1 MLPLMGLA
9 GVEGENIRWLNRWM
23 PVAVTLLVGSI
34 AAIVFDL
41 RRQSKYID
49 FRPKRIVDEAE
60 AWGEDYRFGD
70 YSPEKALGW
79 QSLSDDKPAIE
90 VSGKEIVPDAGVTA
104 ARYQPQPFERDI
116 VPELERRIEQVF
128 RDPYEIGLASDA
140 RDNASGTS
148 RQEIAGDQTPYAVNP
163 DELPD
168 LRNEV
173 VETEVR
179 RITLDLLPANE
190 PAEFVSSSDA
200 EGDDPASIVTKPIS
214 DEVIAHYQQLI
225 ESANL
230 PVTTLHQL
238 PPLPPEF
245 SGRSLE
251 LGDLLAAHASHEL
264 RVLGLRGL
272 GGVGKTTLAVKLA
285 EQLKD
290 EYADAQFYIDLKGAC
305 AQPLSVA
312 EAQSHIIRAYLPTVR
327 LPENEAE
334 LNQLYHSLLSD
345 KRAIVLL
352 DNAAMAQQVTPL
364 IAPGGCL
371 TIVTSRQHI
380 SLPNSFLRNLE
391 GLPEA
396 EARDLLLKLM
406 PRIGNHA
413 ERVAELCGHLPLA
426 LRLAVGALSGNPA
439 LLIEDYLEKL
449 EELQTATRS
458 SGLPV
463 RPVDSVL
470 KLSYE
475 QQPPGLQKLW
485 RMLAVFSD
493 AFDLP
498 AAATV
503 WKLPLVRASV
513 AYDRLLAASMIE
525 RNRATGRIRLHDLM
539 AAFADARLGDEE
551 RAVARQRHAAH
562 YQSVLHEADALYEQG
577 GDLMKLGVDLVDLEW
592 QNIQAG
598 QIWAASAMDAD
609 RAARELCNSF
619 PDAGKY
625 VLDLRQHPR
634 ERIRWSEAALEA
646 AKKMNREKAA
656 ARHLVGL
663 GDSYT
668 ALSEVHH
675 AIEFYQQ
682 ALASTRRSRDRRGE
696 AEALSGLGTAYYLSG
711 GLAEAG
717 ELHTEAM
724 KLFASFND
732 RRGECAAIG
741 NLGFV
746 QYAMGDLKRAIALFE
761 RQLALS
767 REIGDRRNESYAL
780 GGLGVTAYSTGAVRR
795 SAELL
800 NQQLA
805 ITREIGDR
813 RGEAGALTNLGN
825 ACVSLQYTGQAIAF
839 HEQALTV
846 AREIGDRRSEASAL
860 GGLGVS
866 EFLAGNTARA
876 IELLE
881 AQLKLTREIG
891 DRRGEALCLGNLG
904 EALLSTGQP
913 NRAIDSLRQAF
924 NITSQIGDVTG
935 QANSAFDLALAHD
948 QTGDRPRAIECA
960 ETALRLYEATE
971 PPHLANLETVRRK
984 LAEWR

>member
-1 MLPLMGLA
+1 MARIMLPLMGLA

-23 PVAVTLLVGSI
+23 PVAVTLLIGSI
-34 AAIVFDL
+34 AGIVLDL
-41 RRQSKYID
+41 RRQSKYVD

-60 AWGEDYRFGD
+60 EWGEDYRFGD

-79 QSLSDDKPAIE
+79 QSLSDDKPAVE
-90 VSGKEIVPDAGVTA
+90 VGRKEVVQDAGVAA
-104 ARYQPQPFERDI
+104 ARYHPQPFERA
-116 VPELERRIEQVF
+116 VAPELERQIEQVF
-128 RDPYEIGLASDA
+128 RDPYETSLMSDA
-140 RDNASGTS
+140 RDNASGVS
-148 RQEIAGDQTPYAVNP
+148 RPEIAGDQTPYAAHTE
-163 DELPD
+163 ELAD
-168 LRNEV
+168 LRNEA
-173 VETEVR
+173 ETGPR

-200 EGDDPASIVTKPIS
+200 EGDDFVPAASKTIS
-214 DEVIAHYQQLI
+214 NEVIAHYQQLI

-230 PVTTLHQL
+230 PVITLYQL

-251 LGDLLAAHASHEL
+251 LEDLLAAHADREL
-264 RVLGLRGL
+264 RVLGLQGQ

-285 EQLKD
+285 EQLKAG
-290 EYADAQFYIDLKGAC
+290 YADAQFYIDLKGAG

-327 LPENEAE
+327 LPESEAE
-334 LNQLYHSLLSD
+334 LHQLYRSLLGD

-352 DNAAMAQQVTPL
+352 DNAATTQQVTPL

-371 TIVTSRQHI
+371 TIVTSRQHL

-426 LRLAVGALSGNPA
+426 LRLAVGALIGNPA

-449 EELQTATRS
+449 EDWQTAARS
-458 SGLPV
+458 AGLPV

-475 QQPPGLQKLW
+475 QLPPGLQKLW

-498 AAATV
+498 AAAAV

-513 AYDRLLAASMIE
+513 AYDRLLAAGMIE

-539 AAFADARLGDEE
+539 AAFADARLRDDE

-592 QNIQAG
+592 QNVQAG
-598 QIWAASAMDAD
+598 QVWAASAMDAD

-646 AKKMNREKAA
+646 AKKMNRDKAA
-656 ARHLVGL
+656 ARHLIGL

-682 ALASTRRSRDRRGE
+682 ALASTRR
-696 AEALSGLGTAYYLSG
+696 
-711 GLAEAG
+711 
-717 ELHTEAM
+717 
-724 KLFASFND
+724 
-732 RRGECAAIG
+732 
-741 NLGFV
+741 
-746 QYAMGDLKRAIALFE
+746 
-761 RQLALS
+761 
-767 REIGDRRNESYAL
+767 
-780 GGLGVTAYSTGAVRR
+780 
-795 SAELL
+795 
-800 NQQLA
+800 
-805 ITREIGDR
+805 
-813 RGEAGALTNLGN
+813 
-825 ACVSLQYTGQAIAF
+825 
-839 HEQALTV
+839 
-846 AREIGDRRSEASAL
+846 
-860 GGLGVS
+860 
-866 EFLAGNTARA
+866 
-876 IELLE
+876 
-881 AQLKLTREIG
+881 
-891 DRRGEALCLGNLG
+891 
-904 EALLSTGQP
+904 
-913 NRAIDSLRQAF
+913 
-924 NITSQIGDVTG
+924 
-935 QANSAFDLALAHD
+935 
-948 QTGDRPRAIECA
+948 
-960 ETALRLYEATE
+960 
-971 PPHLANLETVRRK
+971 
-984 LAEWR
+984 